1 MTRPGLRV
9 SLLGVPLARAQPQ
22 EAAPGGRRQA
32 QRRQDRVGQRGTDG
46 DGQAEQ
52 QRGGQRE
59 GARAGDGERRAALH
73 LTCWS
78 KTCVFW
84 ATRGTRWKQTEPKR
98 LRRSSSSA
106 FTIHKAL
113 PPPRL
118 RCPMANWG
126 SSDFGCHVRVIEETG
141 AEESSCPVQSGRWAW
156 PTEGGRETLGEG
168 NWRLQVVRSKLWRR
182 VGTSPH
188 GRLR

>member
-1 MTRPGLRV
+1 METDKQSSSAAGSAKAPAQEMVSRANQFEPMLLLR
-9 SLLGVPLARAQPQ
+9 
-22 EAAPGGRRQA
+22 
-32 QRRQDRVGQRGTDG
+32 
-46 DGQAEQ
+46 
-52 QRGGQRE
+52 
-59 GARAGDGERRAALH
+59 RRAALH